1 MTLMIGTP
9 KTLLV
14 ESIQGAPD
22 GLHRPDNFIRNDVCL
37 LIDRLRIGD
46 SILVDMKERLVAD
59 ESELPREID
68 RLLWVGLS
76 IIAALFGRF
85 WGAPLCSAHF
95 IAH

>member
-1 MTLMIGTP
+1 MPSKVIYLMIGTP

-37 LIDRLRIGD
+37 RIDRLRIGD

-59 ESELPREID
+59 ESELPREILQARNVQILRD
-68 RLLWVGLS
+68 VGRL
-76 IIAALFGRF
+76 
-85 WGAPLCSAHF
+85 APM
-95 IAH
+95 